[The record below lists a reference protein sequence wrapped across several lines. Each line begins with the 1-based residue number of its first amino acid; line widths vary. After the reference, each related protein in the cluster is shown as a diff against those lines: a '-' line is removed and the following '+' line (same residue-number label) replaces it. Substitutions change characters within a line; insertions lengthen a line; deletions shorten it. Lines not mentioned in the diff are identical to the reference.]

1 MAKTGSAAITKLYS
15 RERRFRYWGFKMHA
29 LPRTASRLISLLIGI
44 CLFLSAHGMADQA
57 KNSDVRVVIDIS
69 GSMKKTDPT
78 NLRKPAVDLIVRLL
92 PNNSKA
98 GIWTFGQSVNML
110 VAHRTVDDAWRKE
123 AVAKAESINSIALY
137 TNIGAALEK
146 SSAIKTTS
154 GYETHIILLTDGVV
168 DINPEAVVN
177 MKERSRILKNIL
189 PDIKTADYKI
199 HTISLSDAAD
209 QELMKKLS
217 LATDGVNQVAHSA
230 DELMSTFLRIFDQA
244 VPAERV
250 PLDEEGFLVDASV
263 KEFTALIFRK
273 DDKEKTVISD
283 AGGKTYETTDPKNN
297 VNWYRAKNY
306 DLITVQN
313 PLAGKWKVITP
324 MAPDS
329 RVTVVSD
336 LSLQV
341 KPSANNIKRNQ
352 VLNLTYQFTEAD
364 KTITK
369 PEFLNLLSADVLVSQ
384 VGQKTSRAETLG
396 FEKIPEN
403 GVFEYTLDGI
413 AEAGDYDVKLTV
425 DGKTFRREFTHHF
438 SVVDQNF
445 KLEKSLKEEEGKKTY
460 FYRVIAD
467 RELVDTENTTATV
480 IVKSSQKNDMQK
492 ALNIIDGDHWE
503 LVFTPVQT
511 AKYTVSFVMDATGL
525 DGVPIQETL
534 LAEEFY
540 YPDEASVKASEA
552 AKEKSE
558 KVTEEKVVDKVEVTP
573 EAEEVKPE
581 EATPWLIYAA
591 IGFANVLLIGLGYM
605 VYKLLIGK
613 KSDSDIDEIEKTLN
627 LDIKDIKSNSKP
639 ASKTVIDVSEE
650 NEAHIPIRDTPQS
663 DDDSMAE
670 NLFPLES
677 LDDLDD
683 KKS

>member
-1 MAKTGSAAITKLYS
+1 MHRLPWAANHIFL
-15 RERRFRYWGFKMHA
+15 G
-29 LPRTASRLISLLIGI
+29 II
-44 CLFLSAHGMADQA
+44 CLLLSAFCMADQP
-57 KNSDVRVVIDIS
+57 KKSDVRVVIDIS

-92 PNNSKA
+92 PNDSKA

-110 VAHRTVDDAWRKE
+110 VAHRTVNDDWRKE
-123 AVAKAESINSIALY
+123 AVEKAESINSIALY

-146 SSAIKTTS
+146 SSAIKTAP

-177 MKERSRILKNIL
+177 MKERSRILKEIL
-189 PDIKTADYKI
+189 PDIKNAQFKI

-217 LATDGVNQVAHSA
+217 LATDGVNQVAKSA

-263 KEFTALIFRK
+263 EEFTALIFRK
-273 DDKEKTVISD
+273 SDDEKTLISD
-283 AGGKTYETTDPKNN
+283 PEGKTFETTDPKNN

-313 PLAGKWKVITP
+313 PLAGKWKVMTA
-324 MAPDS
+324 MAPNS

-341 KPSANNIKRNQ
+341 KPSANNLKRNQ
-352 VLNLTYQFTEAD
+352 PLTLTYQFTEGD

-369 PEFLNLLSADVLVSQ
+369 PEFLNLLSADILLAHNDE
-384 VGQKTSRAETLG
+384 KTSRSESIS
-396 FEKIPEN
+396 FESIPEN
-403 GVFEYTLDGI
+403 GVFQYTLDGM
-413 AEAGDYDVKLTV
+413 AQAGDYDLKLTV

-445 KLEKSLKEEEGKKTY
+445 KLEKSLNEEEGKKTY
-460 FYRVIAD
+460 SYRITAD
-467 RELVDTENTTATV
+467 RELVDTEKTTAKV
-480 IVKSSQKNDMQK
+480 IVKNSQQNDMEK
-492 ALNIIDGDHWE
+492 ELKIIDGDHWE
-503 LVFTPVQT
+503 LVFSPVQT
-511 AKYTVSFVMDATGL
+511 AKYSVSFVMDGAGL
-525 DGVPIQETL
+525 DGAPIQETL

-540 YPDEASVKASEA
+540 YPDEASVKADEA
-552 AKEKSE
+552 ARAAQAAEKEKIE
-558 KVTEEKVVDKVEVTP
+558 KEKIEEVAVDEVEVAP
-573 EAEEVKPE
+573 EPEEVKTE
-581 EATPWLIYAA
+581 EATPWVLYSA
-591 IGFANVLLIGLGYM
+591 IGLANLLLIGLGYLA
-605 VYKLLIGK
+605 YKLLLGK
-613 KSDSDIDEIEKTLN
+613 KGEGEIDEIEKTLN
-627 LDIKDIKSNSKP
+627 LDIKDIK
-639 ASKTVIDVSEE
+639 ASAQKSAPKTVIDVSEE
-650 NEAHIPIRDTPQS
+650 NEAHIPIKDTPKTA
-663 DDDSMAE
+663 DESMAE

-677 LDDLDD
+677 LDESDD
-683 KKS
+683 KK

>member
-1 MAKTGSAAITKLYS
+1 MQELLCSANRFARRLTGLCLLFVSIIL
-15 RERRFRYWGFKMHA
+15 
-29 LPRTASRLISLLIGI
+29 LPVWADTAP
-44 CLFLSAHGMADQA
+44 
-57 KNSDVRVVIDIS
+57 KSDVRVVIDIS

-92 PNNSKA
+92 PNDSKA

-146 SSAIKTTS
+146 SSVIKTAP

-177 MKERSRILKNIL
+177 MKERSRILKEIL
-189 PDIKTADYKI
+189 PDIKTAHYKI

-209 QELMKKLS
+209 QELMKKLA
-217 LATDGVNQVAHSA
+217 LGTDGVNQVADTA

-263 KEFTALIFRK
+263 EEFTALIFRK
-273 DDKEKTVISD
+273 DPDEKTVIAD
-283 AGGKTYETTDPKNN
+283 PDGKAYEATDPTNN

-313 PLAGKWKVITP
+313 PLAGKWKVVTP

-352 VLNLTYQFTEAD
+352 PLTLTYQFTEAD
-364 KTITK
+364 TTITK
-369 PEFLNLLSADVLVSQ
+369 PEFLNLLSADVLVAHNDE
-384 VGQKTSRAETLG
+384 KTSRSETIS
-396 FEKIPEN
+396 FESIPEN
-403 GVFEYTLDGI
+403 GVFQYSLDGI
-413 AEAGDYDVKLTV
+413 AEAGDYDLKLTV

-460 FYRVIAD
+460 SYRITAD
-467 RELVDTENTTATV
+467 LEMVDTEKTTAKV
-480 IVKSSQKNDMQK
+480 IVKNSQQNDMEK
-492 ALNIIDGDHWE
+492 ELKIIDGDHWE

-511 AKYTVSFVMDATGL
+511 AKYTVSFVMDGAGL
-525 DGVPIQETL
+525 DGAPIQETL

-540 YPDEASVKASEA
+540 YPDEASVKADESAKAEEAKKEAEA
-552 AKEKSE
+552 A
-558 KVTEEKVVDKVEVTP
+558 VEEKVVENVEVTP
-573 EAEEVKPE
+573 EPE
-581 EATPWLIYAA
+581 EIKTEEPTPWIMYSA
-591 IGFANVLLIGLGYM
+591 IGLANLLLIGFGYLA
-605 VYKLLIGK
+605 YKLLLGK
-613 KSDSDIDEIEKTLN
+613 KGDSEIDEIEKTLN
-627 LDIKDIKSNSKP
+627 LDIKDIKGSAPKQSP
-639 ASKTVIDVSEE
+639 KTVIDVSEE
-650 NEAHIPIRDTPQS
+650 NETHIPIKDTPKT
-663 DDDSMAE
+663 DDESMAE

-677 LDDLDD
+677 LDDSDD